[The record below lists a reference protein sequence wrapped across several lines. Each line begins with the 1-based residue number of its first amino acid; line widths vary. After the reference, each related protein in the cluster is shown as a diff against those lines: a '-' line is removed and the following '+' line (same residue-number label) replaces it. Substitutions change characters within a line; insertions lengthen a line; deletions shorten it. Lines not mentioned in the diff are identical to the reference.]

1 MANFSYLVR
10 RSDLARALGI
20 SVSTVT
26 FYTKEGLFE
35 VARRTPG
42 GMTLYNTKDTEERFL
57 RIQEMKKDGATL
69 REIKEGLLVM
79 V

>member
-35 VARRTPG
+35 VVRRTPG
-42 GMTLYNTKDTEERFL
+42 GMTLYDPKDTEDRFL
-57 RIQEMKKDGATL
+57 RMQKMKKEGFTL
-69 REIKEGLLVM
+69 KEIKESLLVA